1 MNRYTVPANWRTWVP
16 GADESDFPIQNLPW
30 CTLEKEE
37 SSEMAVRIGDYILDL
52 LPLQEAGLLPENCA
66 IFDPEVFALE
76 DLELRTEMRKA
87 IAGLLHKD
95 NGKLR
100 DNPDLLEEVMIL
112 AEDANLTTP
121 IPIPQFVDFY
131 SGINHASNVGKMF
144 RPDMPPLLPNY
155 RELPVG
161 YNGRASTVVLSG
173 AEIVRPHGQTKGADD
188 ERPSFGPT
196 KELDFELELGFFVAA
211 DLSDCRMLSHEEAED
226 AMLGLVLVNDWSA
239 RDLQRWE
246 YQPLGPF
253 LAKSFA
259 TSISPYITP
268 MDALEPFRVK
278 GMEQDPEPLEYLQH
292 PGMRSY
298 DIQLEVLI
306 QTEKMEEP
314 EVIATSN
321 SKHLYWSFAQQLMH
335 QASNGTLI
343 EPGDLYASGTIS
355 GTEEGTYGSLL
366 ELTWRGAKPL
376 TLSSG
381 ESRTFLEDGDTLILR
396 GFCQGDGYR
405 IGFGEVSGTV
415 VSQ

>member
-1 MNRYTVPANWRTWVP
+1 
-16 GADESDFPIQNLPW
+16 
-30 CTLEKEE
+30 
-37 SSEMAVRIGDYILDL
+37 
-52 LPLQEAGLLPENCA
+52 
-66 IFDPEVFALE
+66 
-76 DLELRTEMRKA
+76 
-87 IAGLLHKD
+87 
-95 NGKLR
+95 
-100 DNPDLLEEVMIL
+100 
-112 AEDANLTTP
+112 
-121 IPIPQFVDFY
+121 
-131 SGINHASNVGKMF
+131 
-144 RPDMPPLLPNY
+144 
-155 RELPVG
+155 
-161 YNGRASTVVLSG
+161 
-173 AEIVRPHGQTKGADD
+173 
-188 ERPSFGPT
+188 
-196 KELDFELELGFFVAA
+196 
-211 DLSDCRMLSHEEAED
+211 
-226 AMLGLVLVNDWSA
+226 
-239 RDLQRWE
+239 
-246 YQPLGPF
+246 
-253 LAKSFA
+253 
-259 TSISPYITP
+259 
-268 MDALEPFRVK
+268 
-278 GMEQDPEPLEYLQH
+278 
-292 PGMRSY
+292 MRSY